1 MLTKD
6 TKSTKKDAKKESR
19 RFFVNSF
26 VPFVVF
32 VMAAF
37 VAGCGGGGNGGNGS
51 PSPSPSPAP
60 SPGGTNQNPCTT
72 AAVLDE
78 ELASRAGD
86 ENTPP
91 RDKTRV
97 DGSMPWRVLDDV
109 YAHRAAVLRG
119 EAVTVPQP
127 NNADIGQI
135 AVLQDQ
141 GDLVVRANRFDLA
154 GVGLRFT
161 RNGGGGYDVQK
172 IDANFRQVLGTRL
185 TLTDDDSRDATV
197 PFNFQFFGQ
206 TQTAAFV
213 NSDGNITFGEEDK
226 ASTDRNVTR
235 LLAGAPRIAPFLADL
250 DPGTGGSVWVNAS
263 SSEFTVTY
271 CNVRGFESSQVATA
285 QATALPDGTVE
296 MKLASTTTLPE
307 AVIGLSPGHT
317 GVFAPVNLSDAG
329 PTAGGAGA
337 VGERFS
343 DQSQLDTVSVARRF
357 YQTHPD
363 NFDQLVMWTDTR
375 LQTTSFAYESTVK
388 NQVRGLGI
396 DIYDIAS
403 EFGSGGTLRSVVAM
417 DALTKYPDDPTE
429 RTLGQ
434 NNTLSILGQETGHL
448 WLVYTR
454 FLNASRARSDAL
466 LGRDQAHWSFFVD
479 SDGSVMEGN
488 DWQDLEGGR
497 FVTRD
502 PVRRYSRLDQYAMG
516 LVGPAEVP
524 PFFYIESPVNTNK
537 GADDAP
543 ISAGFELTGTRRDV
557 LIEDITAVMG
567 ERIPRADQSPKLHRQ
582 AFIYVITTATP
593 GASQV
598 EKLERIRAAWE
609 PFFFEATER
618 RMTLTARLAP

>member
-1 MLTKD
+1 MALRSTD
-6 TKSTKKDAKKESR
+6 PGPFFASRPVRVITMFTKSTKSTKNVTKKDQSR
-19 RFFVNSF
+19 MFFVNSFVIF

-37 VAGCGGGGNGGNGS
+37 AAGCGGGGNGGNGS
-51 PSPSPSPAP
+51 PSPSPSP
-60 SPGGTNQNPCTT
+60 GGTNQNPCTT
-72 AAVLDE
+72 AAVLEE

-86 ENTPP
+86 EKLPP

-172 IDANFRQVLGTRL
+172 IDANFRQTRGTRV

-250 DPGTGGSVWVNAS
+250 DPSTGGSVWVNAT

-271 CNVRGFESSQVATA
+271 CNVRGFESSQVATV

-307 AVIGLSPGHT
+307 
-317 GVFAPVNLSDAG
+317 
-329 PTAGGAGA
+329 
-337 VGERFS
+337 
-343 DQSQLDTVSVARRF
+343 
-357 YQTHPD
+357 
-363 NFDQLVMWTDTR
+363 
-375 LQTTSFAYESTVK
+375 
-388 NQVRGLGI
+388 
-396 DIYDIAS
+396 
-403 EFGSGGTLRSVVAM
+403 
-417 DALTKYPDDPTE
+417 
-429 RTLGQ
+429 
-434 NNTLSILGQETGHL
+434 
-448 WLVYTR
+448 
-454 FLNASRARSDAL
+454 
-466 LGRDQAHWSFFVD
+466 
-479 SDGSVMEGN
+479 
-488 DWQDLEGGR
+488 
-497 FVTRD
+497 
-502 PVRRYSRLDQYAMG
+502 
-516 LVGPAEVP
+516 
-524 PFFYIESPVNTNK
+524 
-537 GADDAP
+537 
-543 ISAGFELTGTRRDV
+543 
-557 LIEDITAVMG
+557 
-567 ERIPRADQSPKLHRQ
+567 
-582 AFIYVITTATP
+582 
-593 GASQV
+593 
-598 EKLERIRAAWE
+598 
-609 PFFFEATER
+609 
-618 RMTLTARLAP
+618 